1 MAEKQHDKSTVQE
14 EDILQQQTA
23 EEQQAAEEATAER
36 QEADVAAQDAETP
49 VSEEAQVYK
58 DKYLRLYSEFDN
70 YRRRTAKER
79 LDLIKTAS
87 EEVLKAIIPV
97 LDDFE
102 RAAKAHA
109 AESEAEKVRDGNQ
122 IVVQKL
128 MKTLEQKGLRPME
141 DAVGKPFDA
150 DFQEAIT
157 QIPAPSEELKGKVV
171 DVVEKGYMLGDRVV
185 RYAKVVIGA

>member
-1 MAEKQHDKSTVQE
+1 MAEKEHDKSTLQE
-14 EDILQQQTA
+14 EELEQQIA
-23 EEQQAAEEATAER
+23 DEQQAADEA
-36 QEADVAAQDAETP
+36 AATESTTSAAPETDTP

-87 EEVLKAIIPV
+87 EEVLKAVIPV

-109 AESEAEKVRDGNQ
+109 AETDAEKVRDGNQ

-128 MKTLEQKGLRPME
+128 MKTLEQKGLKPME